1 MALQKNNNLQTSN
14 IENHMKLKQET
25 RLKNMENY
33 LNMSF
38 QISCLLNLQVWLP
51 LARLGFR
58 TPTDSVKVA
67 DTLWVGRKRLD
78 LAGGWLLEY
87 DVLRHD

>member
-1 MALQKNNNLQTSN
+1 
-14 IENHMKLKQET
+14 
-25 RLKNMENY
+25 
-33 LNMSF
+33 MSF
-38 QISCLLNLQVWLP
+38 QISCLLNFQVWLP

-87 DVLRHD
+87 DVLRHDCFKKCTAIGKNPKLFKIWMVLVC